1 MAYCSWGK
9 PRLFAKDIEDSAAVW
24 FELPTPVED
33 STELSTEQGDKLEA
47 TIEGGD
53 NEDVKYK
60 KSNYTL
66 ALNIRRLKGRTSPF
80 PDVDG
85 LVNHKYSIALQPE
98 DPEAYGFIIDKCTVT
113 VDDAYTANDG
123 ASWNITCDVLLPDSG
138 KKVKWGVV
146 TVTGSGDTLSVSG
159 SGDDFTTE

>member
-1 MAYCSWGK
+1 MAYCNWGK
-9 PRLFAKDIEDSAAVW
+9 PRIFAKDIEDSTAVW
-24 FELPTPVED
+24 TELNTPVED

-66 ALNIRRLKGRTSPF
+66 AFNIRRLKGRESPF
-80 PDVDG
+80 PDNDG

-98 DPEAYGFIIDKCTVT
+98 DPETPGFIIDKCTVT

-123 ASWNITCDVLLPDSG
+123 AAWNITCDVLLPDTG
-138 KKVKWGVV
+138 KKVKWGVI
-146 TVTGSGDTLSVSG
+146 TVAGETGSLSITG
-159 SGDDFTTE
+159 KGDDFTT